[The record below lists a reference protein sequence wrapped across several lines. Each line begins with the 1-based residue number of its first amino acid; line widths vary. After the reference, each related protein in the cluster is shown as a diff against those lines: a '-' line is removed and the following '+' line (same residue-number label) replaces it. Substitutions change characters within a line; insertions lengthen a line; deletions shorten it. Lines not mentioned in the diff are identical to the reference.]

1 MHAVFNFISSSFDGL
16 VSLDLRWLAVALVLQ
31 LALLFFRALA
41 WKTVLKAAYPQKKVR
56 LADVGAAYAAGV
68 ALNAY
73 TPARAGEAL
82 KIGLMRLRL
91 SGSSV
96 PTLVASR
103 SVTLLFDLTVGLVF
117 VAAAWSYGLVPALP
131 QLSLTT
137 ILIAVSVVLVA
148 VAVVALSPWLRKRL
162 LEGGAILKHPRIY
175 LRRVVPAQMGALIC
189 RVGVVFALLAAYD
202 LTPSVLLAGLVVVAG
217 SISTLV
223 PVTPGGAG
231 TQQLLT
237 VYVLQNVAT
246 AAGAL
251 SFSIGMQVGIT
262 AFNTLVGIVALAFIF
277 GTFRPAAIHAGLRLA
292 RNTSS

>member
-1 MHAVFNFISSSFDGL
+1 MHAVLDFVNSTFDGFIS
-16 VSLDLRWLAVALVLQ
+16 LDWRWLTVAMVLQ
-31 LALLFFRALA
+31 IALLFFRALA
-41 WKTVLKAAYPQKKVR
+41 WKTVLKAAYPHVKIR
-56 LADVGAAYAAGV
+56 LADVGAAYGAGV
-68 ALNAY
+68 ALNSY

-91 SGSSV
+91 SGSSL
-96 PTLVASR
+96 PTLAASR

-117 VAAAWSYGLVPALP
+117 VVAAWTYGLVPALP

-137 ILIAVSVVLVA
+137 ILIAVSIVLVGA
-148 VAVVALSPWLRKRL
+148 AVVAFSPWLRMRL
-162 LEGGAILKHPRIY
+162 LEGGAILKHPGTY
-175 LRRVVPAQMGALIC
+175 LRQVVPAQFGALIC

-202 LTPSVLLAGLVVVAG
+202 LPSSVLLAGLVVVAG

-231 TQQLLT
+231 TQQLLV
-237 VYVLQNVAT
+237 VYVLQNAVTAT
-246 AAGAL
+246 GAL

-262 AFNTLVGIVALAFIF
+262 AFNTLIGIAGLAFIF
-277 GTFRPAAIHAGLRLA
+277 GTFRPAAIHAGLRLV